1 MLSLSQNPALTPP
14 KQVRASQGTD
24 LGESV
29 LTVFRCRPF
38 LEVPSISL

>member
-1 MLSLSQNPALTPP
+1 MLSLSQNSALTPP
-14 KQVRASQGTD
+14 KQVRASQGTG

-38 LEVPSISL
+38 LEVPYISL